1 MKKMIAL
8 VMTIALLLG
17 TVAMAE
23 ESTEKAI
30 NFADV
35 ESLAQTH
42 EGQFHELEDR
52 GLSLFL
58 PGNWVE
64 VTPAQEQLD
73 NGAILALHTDVAET
87 DPAYCTLNGQ
97 IVMVPFDD
105 FIAAL
110 EKTGALTS
118 GEHVSLNSIP
128 AYIYELKDTSGIMA
142 KGIAFHANPD
152 DRTMTFAF
160 APVTDANADVVSL
173 IMGSMM
179 TTEALEASGL
189 LKK

>member
-23 ESTEKAI
+23 GSTEKTI

-35 ESLAQTH
+35 ESLAKTY
-42 EGQFHELEDR
+42 EGQFHELADR

-58 PGNWVE
+58 PVNWIE

-118 GEHVSLNSIP
+118 GEHVSLNGIP
-128 AYIYELKDTSGIMA
+128 AYVYELKDTSGIMA